1 MEESDLG
8 ISIRSQTGDT
18 QQPTKFGYQTQKSIL
33 KLPTR
38 SEQRRASR
46 SQSIKPQFQVAF

>member
-8 ISIRSQTGDT
+8 ISIRSQTEDT